1 MNARSILLA
10 VSSSCS
16 DALDGSVF
24 ASLPFDRETIEW
36 LSLRAQCFLKAREAY
51 PDLYETYEFDS
62 RLEWYDTGAE
72 KEYDDQAHRD
82 KLARLTDDL
91 EPFDDDRR
99 AELDKLE
106 SWEIPWLLIPTE
118 ELPGP
123 GNLRTECDQL
133 VMSLRGDPY
142 DTVELRWICYMKHTD
157 VELQTFDISSEDIDR
172 WLAELEQVDQHA
184 EEATHNRS
192 SCGRWRAQ

>member
-36 LSLRAQCFLKAREAY
+36 LSLRAQCFLQATEAY
-51 PDLYETYEFDS
+51 PDLYETDEFDS
-62 RLEWYDTGAE
+62 RLQWYDTGAN
-72 KEYDDQAHRD
+72 KEYADQADRD

-99 AELDKLE
+99 AELDKLD
-106 SWEIPWLLIPTE
+106 SYEIPWLLIPTE
-118 ELPGP
+118 ELPGS

-133 VMSLRGDPY
+133 VMSLRGDTS
-142 DTVELRWICYMKHTD
+142 DTVGLRWICYVKHTD
-157 VELQTFDISSEDIDR
+157 VELRTFDISSEDIDR
-172 WLAELEQVDQHA
+172 CLAELERGDRHA
-184 EEATHNRS
+184 EEVPHSRS
-192 SCGRWRAQ
+192 

>member
-36 LSLRAQCFLKAREAY
+36 LSLRAQCFLQAREAY

-62 RLEWYDTGAE
+62 RLQWYDTSAE
-72 KEYDDQAHRD
+72 KEFDDQADRD
-82 KLARLTDDL
+82 KLARLTDDVA
-91 EPFDDDRR
+91 PFDDHRR
-99 AELDKLE
+99 AELDKLG
-106 SWEIPWLLIPTE
+106 SWEISWLVIPAE
-118 ELPGP
+118 ELPAS

-133 VMSLRGDPY
+133 VMSLRGDTY
-142 DTVELRWICYMKHTD
+142 DTVELRWIAYVKHTD
-157 VELQTFDISSEDIDR
+157 IELRTFDISSEDIDR
-172 WLAELEQVDQHA
+172 WLADLEQGDQHA
-184 EEATHNRS
+184 EEVPHSRS
-192 SCGRWRAQ
+192 

>member
-1 MNARSILLA
+1 MNSRSILLA

-36 LSLRAQCFLKAREAY
+36 LDRRARCFIKAREAY
-51 PDLYETYEFDS
+51 ADVYETYEFDS
-62 RLEWYDTGAE
+62 RLQWYDTSAE
-72 KEYDDQAHRD
+72 KEFDDQADRD
-82 KLARLTDDL
+82 KLGRLTDDL

-99 AELDKLE
+99 AELDKLDSYE
-106 SWEIPWLLIPTE
+106 TPWLLIPTE
-118 ELPGP
+118 ELPGS

-133 VMSLRGDPY
+133 VMSLRGDTY

-157 VELQTFDISSEDIDR
+157 VELRTFDISSEDIDR
-172 WLAELEQVDQHA
+172 WLAELEQGEHHA
-184 EEATHNRS
+184 ETATHSRP
-192 SCGRWRAQ
+192 

>member
-1 MNARSILLA
+1 LA

-24 ASLPFDRETIEW
+24 ASLPLDRETIEW

-62 RLEWYDTGAE
+62 RLQWYDTSAE
-72 KEYDDQAHRD
+72 KDFDDQADRE

-99 AELDKLE
+99 AELDKLNR
-106 SWEIPWLLIPTE
+106 WEIPRLLMPTE
-118 ELPGP
+118 ELPGS
-123 GNLRTECDQL
+123 GNLRTECEQL
-133 VMSLRGDPY
+133 VMSLRGATD
-142 DTVELRWICYMKHTD
+142 DTVELRWICYLKHTD
-157 VELQTFDISSEDIDR
+157 VELRTFDISSEDIYR
-172 WLAELEQVDQHA
+172 WLAELEQEDQHA
-184 EEATHNRS
+184 EEVPHSRS
-192 SCGRWRAQ
+192 

>member
-1 MNARSILLA
+1 MNGRSILLV

-36 LSLRAQCFLKAREAY
+36 LDQRAQCFLKAREAY
-51 PDLYETYEFDS
+51 PDLYETYEFAS
-62 RLEWYDTGAE
+62 RLQWYDTSAE
-72 KEYDDQAHRD
+72 KEFDDQADRD
-82 KLARLTDDL
+82 KLGRLTDDL

-99 AELDKLE
+99 AELDKLNR
-106 SWEIPWLLIPTE
+106 WEIPRLLMPTE
-118 ELPGP
+118 ELPGS

-133 VMSLRGDPY
+133 VMSLRGDTY

-157 VELQTFDISSEDIDR
+157 VELRTFDINSEDIDR
-172 WLAELEQVDQHA
+172 WLAELEQGDQHA
-184 EEATHNRS
+184 EEVPHSRS
-192 SCGRWRAQ
+192 

>member
-1 MNARSILLA
+1 LSARSILIA

-36 LSLRAQCFLKAREAY
+36 LDQRARCFLKAREAY
-51 PDLYETYEFDS
+51 PGLYETYEFDS
-62 RLEWYDTGAE
+62 RLQWYNTSAE
-72 KEYDDQAHRD
+72 KEFDDQADRD

-99 AELDKLE
+99 TGLDKLD
-106 SWEIPWLLIPTE
+106 SFEIPWLLIPTA
-118 ELPGP
+118 ELPGS

-133 VMSLRGDPY
+133 VMSLRGDSY

-157 VELQTFDISSEDIDR
+157 VELRTFDISSEDIDR
-172 WLAELEQVDQHA
+172 WLAELEQKDEHA
-184 EEATHNRS
+184 EEAPHSRS
-192 SCGRWRAQ
+192 

>member
-10 VSSSCS
+10 VSSSCP

-24 ASLPFDRETIEW
+24 ASLPFDRATIEW
-36 LSLRAQCFLKAREAY
+36 LSLRAQCFLKVREAY

-62 RLEWYDTGAE
+62 RLQWYDSSAE
-72 KEYDDQAHRD
+72 KEFDDQADRD
-82 KLARLTDDL
+82 ELARLTDDL

-133 VMSLRGDPY
+133 VMSLRGDTY

-157 VELQTFDISSEDIDR
+157 VELRTFDISSEDIDR
-172 WLAELEQVDQHA
+172 WLAELEQGGHHA
-184 EEATHNRS
+184 ETATL
-192 SCGRWRAQ
+192 GQP

>member
-1 MNARSILLA
+1 MSARSILLA

-36 LSLRAQCFLKAREAY
+36 LSLRAQCFLKASEAY
-51 PDLYETYEFDS
+51 LDLYETDEFDS
-62 RLEWYDTGAE
+62 RLQWYDSSAE
-72 KEYDDQAHRD
+72 KEYTDQAERD

-91 EPFDDDRR
+91 DDDRR
-99 AELDKLE
+99 AELDKLD
-106 SWEIPWLLIPTE
+106 SFEIPWLLIPTE
-118 ELPGP
+118 ELPGS

-133 VMSLRGDPY
+133 VMSLRGDTY

-172 WLAELEQVDQHA
+172 WLAELEQGDHHG
-184 EEATHNRS
+184 ETATHSRP
-192 SCGRWRAQ
+192 